1 MVKTVKVDSTWK
13 GGMRI
18 DVTAGGHTLIVDQ
31 PEGMGGKD
39 EGANPLQYELVSL
52 GGCIGTIALII
63 AKQERINLK
72 ALSVDVEAD
81 IDTDYLMGKTTEGRA
96 GFTEIRVNAHIDAD
110 MTAEE
115 KEAFIERVDARCPIS
130 DILANN
136 SNVVIK
142 AD

>member
-18 DVTAGGHTLIVDQ
+18 DVAAGKHVLIVDQ
-31 PEGMGGKD
+31 PPAMGGKD
-39 EGANPLQYELVSL
+39 EGANPLEYQLVAL
-52 GGCIGTIALII
+52 GGCLGTIAAII
-63 AKQERINLK
+63 AKQERIDLK
-72 ALSVDVEAD
+72 GFSVGVEAD

-96 GFTEIRVNAHIDAD
+96 GFTEIRVEAHIDAD

-115 KEAFIERVDARCPIS
+115 KKVFLEKIDARCPIS

-136 SNVVIK
+136 SELVFKV
-142 AD
+142 D